1 MGNLPRIAEFQPLIR
16 LLHLI
21 SVDDS
26 LVEDPEIVAK
36 PVTDGRQIQCCH
48 RVEKARGQTAQS
60 TIAQAGVAFVVPKR
74 LPIQSDGGHG
84 GSTVILQSQVD
95 DVVAEQPAD
104 QEFQREV
111 IDSLD
116 GVLVMGLLRS
126 DPPLDQSIPYRSE
139 ERRVGKECRSRWSP
153 YH

>member
-74 LPIQSDGGHG
+74 LPIQSDGG
-84 GSTVILQSQVD
+84 LD
-95 DVVAEQPAD
+95 WE
-104 QEFQREV
+104 
-111 IDSLD
+111 SL
-116 GVLVMGLLRS
+116 
-126 DPPLDQSIPYRSE
+126 RSE
-139 ERRVGKECRSRWSP
+139 EHTSELQSLAYLVCRL
-153 YH
+153 

>member
-1 MGNLPRIAEFQPLIR
+1 MTYRMSRSWR
-16 LLHLI
+16 LYSCRRFTCTSNREPGETVRPNSRSI
-21 SVDDS
+21 C
-26 LVEDPEIVAK
+26 
-36 PVTDGRQIQCCH
+36 RIQCCH

-104 QEFQREV
+104 QEFQREG

-116 GVLVMGLLRS
+116 VVLVMGLLRS
-126 DPPLDQSIPYRSE
+126 D
-139 ERRVGKECRSRWSP
+139 
-153 YH
+153 